1 MRKNSKAVKIAK
13 YMQEN
18 LTASVDDIAQKFK
31 VSKQSVYNTRYKLNK
46 QRREKTLTL
55 TPSQVLLAKKMGITA
70 EQYARHLTALSRPKI
85 RLASAVTSD
94 TSITDKTEFIMP
106 DPVNHPAHY
115 TDGGIETI
123 DFIEAKRLGY
133 HLGNVIKYI
142 CRAGKKGT
150 NMGLQDLQKAR
161 WYLDRAIEK
170 NETNPPTR

>member
-1 MRKNSKAVKIAK
+1 MRRKSRAAKLTK

-18 LTASVDDIAQKFK
+18 PNAPVAELMEKFK
-31 VSKQSVYNTRYKLNK
+31 ASKQSIYNTRYRIRK
-46 QRREKTLTL
+46 QPKQENT
-55 TPSQVLLAKKMGITA
+55 VV
-70 EQYARHLTALSRPKI
+70 LTAM
-85 RLASAVTSD
+85 VTSN

-115 TDGGIETI
+115 TDGGIEVI
-123 DFIEAKRLGY
+123 DFIEAKLLGY
-133 HLGNVIKYI
+133 HLGNVVKYI

-170 NETNPPTR
+170 NEINPPTR

>member
-1 MRKNSKAVKIAK
+1 MRRRTKAAKLTK

-18 LTASVDDIAQKFK
+18 PNAPVAELIEKFK
-31 VSKQSVYNTRYKLNK
+31 ASKQSIYNTRYKIRK
-46 QRREKTLTL
+46 QHRQENTITLTA
-55 TPSQVLLAKKMGITA
+55 TQVLIAEKLGLTA
-70 EQYARHLTALSRPKI
+70 EQYARQLAALSRPKI
-85 RLASAVTSD
+85 RLASAVTSN
-94 TSITDKTEFIMP
+94 TSIHDV
-106 DPVNHPAHY
+106 VNHPAHY

-133 HLGNVIKYI
+133 HLGNVVKYI

-170 NETNPPTR
+170 NEINPPTR

>member
-1 MRKNSKAVKIAK
+1 MRKNSKAAKIAK

-18 LTASVDDIAQKFK
+18 LTASVDEIVKKFN
-31 VSKQSVYNTRYKLNK
+31 VSKQAVYNTRYKLNK
-46 QRREKTLTL
+46 QRRDRTLTL
-55 TPSQVLLAKKMGITA
+55 TASQVALAAKMGITA
-70 EQYARHLTALSRPKI
+70 EQYARHLAALNKPKI
-85 RLASAVTSD
+85 RLMGTVD
-94 TSITDKTEFIMP
+94 QQMP
-106 DPVNHPAHY
+106 KFQPKDDPVNHPAHY

-133 HLGNVIKYI
+133 HLGNVVKYI

-170 NETNPPTR
+170 NEIAPPTR

>member
-1 MRKNSKAVKIAK
+1 MRRKSRAAKLTK

-18 LTASVDDIAQKFK
+18 PNAPVAELMEKFK
-31 VSKQSVYNTRYKLNK
+31 ATKQSIYNTRHKIRK
-46 QRREKTLTL
+46 QHRQEN
-55 TPSQVLLAKKMGITA
+55 PMV
-70 EQYARHLTALSRPKI
+70 LTAM
-85 RLASAVTSD
+85 VTSN

-115 TDGGIETI
+115 TDGGIEVI

-133 HLGNVIKYI
+133 HLGNVVKYI

-170 NETNPPTR
+170 NEINPPTR